1 MTTTTAPQ
9 ITTSFEPLTW
19 TWKGHQIQYTATG
32 NGQPLVLIHGFG
44 ASIGH
49 WRHNIPILAAG
60 GYRVFALDLLGFG
73 ASAKPNLD
81 YSLELWEELLTDFSA
96 EKIKQPAIFI
106 GNSIGALLGLM
117 MVAHHPEI
125 SSGAVLINCA
135 GGLNHRPE
143 ELNLPLRLI
152 MGLFAKV
159 VSNPIL
165 GPFMFNQIRQ
175 KHRIRNTLHQV
186 YGNKQ
191 AITDELVD
199 LLYNPSNDIGAQQVF
214 ASILT
219 ASPGP
224 QPSELLPQ
232 IQQPLLIIWG
242 ETDPWTP
249 ITGAKIYQDLANI
262 NPSVEFISI
271 PDTGHCPH
279 DERPEQVNSI
289 ILNWLNQLSIK

>member
-1 MTTTTAPQ
+1 
-9 ITTSFEPLTW
+9 
-19 TWKGHQIQYTATG
+19 
-32 NGQPLVLIHGFG
+32 LIHGFG

-49 WRHNIPILAAG
+49 WRHNIPILAQG
-60 GYRVFALDLLGFG
+60 GYQVFALDLLGFG

-81 YSLELWEELLTDFSA
+81 YSLELWEELLTDFWA
-96 EKIKQPAIFI
+96 EKIKHPAIFI

-117 MVAHHPEI
+117 MVANHPEI
-125 SSGAVLINCA
+125 STGAVLINCA

-143 ELNLPLRLI
+143 ELNFPLRLI

-159 VSNPIL
+159 VNNPII

-199 LLYNPSNDIGAQQVF
+199 LLYTPSNDLGAQQVF

-219 ASPGP
+219 APPGP

-249 ITGAKIYQDLANI
+249 ITGAKIYQDLAKI

-289 ILNWLNQLSIK
+289 ILNWLNQLHLTN

>member
-1 MTTTTAPQ
+1 MTTTTPPQ

-19 TWKGHQIQYTATG
+19 TWRDHQIQYTATG
-32 NGQPLVLIHGFG
+32 SGQPLVLIHGFG

-49 WRHNIPILAAG
+49 WRHNISILAQG

-81 YSLELWEELLTDFSA
+81 YSLELWEELLTDFWA

-117 MVAHHPEI
+117 MVANHPEI
-125 SSGAVLINCA
+125 STGAVLINCA

-143 ELNLPLRLI
+143 ELNFPLRLI

-159 VSNPIL
+159 VNNPII

-191 AITDELVD
+191 AITDDLVD
-199 LLYNPSNDIGAQQVF
+199 LLYTPSTDPGAQKVF

-219 ASPGP
+219 APPGP

-249 ITGAKIYQDLANI
+249 ITGAKIYQDLAKI

-279 DERPEQVNSI
+279 DERPEQVNSM
-289 ILNWLNQLSIK
+289 ILNWLNKLSLK